1 MRAPLVPDGAGMTSV
16 ADRWVENRAP
26 TGWHTVDLR
35 ELWAYREL
43 IAFLAI
49 RDVKVRYKQAVLGM
63 AWAVLQPLA
72 GALVFT
78 LVFDRI
84 ANLPSDGIPYP
95 VFAFVGVT
103 AWTYFSSSVQTAMS
117 SLVGNVGLV
126 TKVYFPRMAAPI
138 AAVVPGLLDM
148 GISLLILV
156 VLMVVY
162 GVAPGLALLTLP
174 LWIVLLV
181 ALAFGVG
188 LILATLNVRYRDVKG
203 VSSLLL
209 QLWLFA
215 SPVAYASSVI
225 QDRWGAL
232 YALNPMAGIIDGF
245 RWALL
250 DTPPPET
257 SALIGLAVLVVI
269 LVVGLAVFAR
279 EERRF
284 ADII

>member
-1 MRAPLVPDGAGMTSV
+1 MTSV
-16 ADRWVENRAP
+16 ADRWVDNRAP
-26 TGWHTVDLR
+26 TGWHKVDLR

-43 IAFLAI
+43 IAFLAV
-49 RDVKVRYKQAVLGM
+49 RDVKVRYKQAALGM

-95 VFAFVGVT
+95 VFAFVGV
-103 AWTYFSSSVQTAMS
+103 AVWTYFTASVQTAMS

-156 VLMVVY
+156 VLMVRY
-162 GVAPGLALLTLP
+162 GVRPGLPLLALP
-174 LWIVLLV
+174 ACVVVLV

-188 LILATLNVRYRDVKG
+188 LVLATLNVRYRDVKG

-225 QDRWGAL
+225 KDRWALL
-232 YALNPMAGIIDGF
+232 YALNPMAGLIDAF
-245 RWALL
+245 RWSLL
-250 DTPPPET
+250 GGRAPDA
-257 SALIGLAVLVVI
+257 SALASLVVLLAI
-269 LVVGLAVFAR
+269 LVVGVAVFAR

>member
-1 MRAPLVPDGAGMTSV
+1 MTSV

-26 TGWHTVDLR
+26 TGWHKVDLR

-43 IAFLAI
+43 IAFLTI

-84 ANLPSDGIPYP
+84 AKLPSDGIPYP
-95 VFAFVGVT
+95 VFAFVGVMV
-103 AWTYFSSSVQTAMS
+103 WTYFTASVQTAMS

-138 AAVVPGLLDM
+138 AAMGPGLLDM
-148 GISLLILV
+148 GISLVILA
-156 VLMVVY
+156 VLMAIY
-162 GVAPGLALLTLP
+162 GVTPGLALVALP
-174 LWIVLLV
+174 LCIVVLV
-181 ALAFGVG
+181 ALTFGVG

-225 QDRWGAL
+225 RDRWGAL
-232 YALNPMAGIIDGF
+232 YALNPMAGLIDAF
-245 RWALL
+245 RWSLL
-250 DTPPPET
+250 GTPAPQP
-257 SALIGLAVLVVI
+257 SALIGLVI
-269 LVVGLAVFAR
+269 LVLILVAGLAVFAR

>member
-1 MRAPLVPDGAGMTSV
+1 MTSV

-26 TGWHTVDLR
+26 TGWHKVDLR

-43 IAFLAI
+43 IVFLAI

-84 ANLPSDGIPYP
+84 AKLPSDGIPYP
-95 VFAFVGVT
+95 VFAFVGVMVWSYFT
-103 AWTYFSSSVQTAMS
+103 ASVQTAMS

-138 AAVVPGLLDM
+138 AAMGPGLLDM
-148 GISLLILV
+148 GISLLILA
-156 VLMVVY
+156 VLMAVY
-162 GVAPGLALLTLP
+162 GVTPGIALLALP
-174 LWIVLLV
+174 LCIVVLV
-181 ALAFGVG
+181 ALTFGVG

-225 QDRWGAL
+225 RDRWAAL
-232 YALNPMAGIIDGF
+232 YALNPMAGLIDAF
-245 RWALL
+245 RWSLL
-250 DTPPPET
+250 GTPAPKP
-257 SALIGLAVLVVI
+257 SALIGLVI
-269 LVVGLAVFAR
+269 LVLILVAGLAVFAR

>member
-1 MRAPLVPDGAGMTSV
+1 MIPV

-26 TGWHTVDLR
+26 SGWHKVDLR

-43 IAFLAI
+43 IAFLAV
-49 RDVKVRYKQAVLGM
+49 RDVKVRYKQAALGM

-95 VFAFVGVT
+95 VFAFVGVMV
-103 AWTYFSSSVQTAMS
+103 WTYFTTSVQTAMS

-126 TKVYFPRMAAPI
+126 TKVYFPRMAAPL

-148 GISLLILV
+148 GISLLILAA
-156 VLMVVY
+156 LMVRYDVR
-162 GVAPGLALLTLP
+162 PGLPLLALP
-174 LWIVLLV
+174 VCVAVLV

-215 SPVAYASSVI
+215 SPVAYAGSVI
-225 QDRWGAL
+225 EERWALL
-232 YALNPMAGIIDGF
+232 YALNPMAGLIDAF
-245 RWALL
+245 RWSLLGGSAPDAGALASL
-250 DTPPPET
+250 VI
-257 SALIGLAVLVVI
+257 LVLV

>member
-1 MRAPLVPDGAGMTSV
+1 MIPV

-26 TGWHTVDLR
+26 SGWHKVDLR

-43 IAFLAI
+43 IAFLAV
-49 RDVKVRYKQAVLGM
+49 RDVKVRYKQAALGM

-103 AWTYFSSSVQTAMS
+103 VWTYFTTSVQTAMS

-126 TKVYFPRMAAPI
+126 TKVYFPRMAAPL

-148 GISLLILV
+148 AISLLILA
-156 VLMVVY
+156 VLMVRYDVR
-162 GVAPGLALLTLP
+162 PGLPLLALP
-174 LWIVLLV
+174 VCVAVLV

-188 LILATLNVRYRDVKG
+188 LVLATLNVRYRDTKG

-215 SPVAYASSVI
+215 SPVAYAGSVI
-225 QDRWGAL
+225 EERWALL
-232 YALNPMAGIIDGF
+232 YALNPMAGLIDAF
-245 RWALL
+245 RWSLLGGSAPDAGALA
-250 DTPPPET
+250 
-257 SALIGLAVLVVI
+257 SLVVLLLI

>member
-1 MRAPLVPDGAGMTSV
+1 MTSV

-26 TGWHTVDLR
+26 TGWHKVDLR

-43 IAFLAI
+43 IVFLGI

-84 ANLPSDGIPYP
+84 AKLPSDGIPYP
-95 VFAFVGVT
+95 VFAFVGVMVWSYFT
-103 AWTYFSSSVQTAMS
+103 ASVQTAMS

-138 AAVVPGLLDM
+138 AAMGPGLLDM
-148 GISLLILV
+148 GISLLILA
-156 VLMVVY
+156 VLMAVY
-162 GVAPGLALLTLP
+162 GVTPGIALLALP
-174 LWIVLLV
+174 LCIVVLV
-181 ALAFGVG
+181 ALTFGVG

-225 QDRWGAL
+225 RDRWAAL
-232 YALNPMAGIIDGF
+232 YALNPMAGLIDAF
-245 RWALL
+245 RWSLL
-250 DTPPPET
+250 GTPAPKP
-257 SALIGLAVLVVI
+257 SALIGLVI
-269 LVVGLAVFAR
+269 LVLILVAGLAVFAR

>member
-1 MRAPLVPDGAGMTSV
+1 MSSV

-26 TGWHTVDLR
+26 TGWHKVDMR

-43 IAFLAI
+43 VAFLAV
-49 RDVKVRYKQAVLGM
+49 RDVKVRYKQAALGM
-63 AWAVLQPLA
+63 LWAVLQPLA

-78 LVFDRI
+78 VVFDRI

-95 VFAFVGVT
+95 VFAFVGVMV
-103 AWTYFSSSVQTAMS
+103 WTYFTTSVQTAMA

-138 AAVVPGLLDM
+138 AAVLPGLLDM
-148 GISLLILV
+148 GVSLVILA
-156 VLMVVY
+156 VLLVVY
-162 GVAPGLALLTLP
+162 GVTPGLALLALP
-174 LWIVLLV
+174 LCIAVLV

-215 SPVAYASSVI
+215 SPVAYASSVVEG
-225 QDRWGAL
+225 RWGPL
-232 YALNPMAGIIDGF
+232 YDLNPMAGLIDAF
-245 RWALL
+245 RWSLLGTEAPSLDALASL
-250 DTPPPET
+250 
-257 SALIGLAVLVVI
+257 GVLVAL

>member
-1 MRAPLVPDGAGMTSV
+1 VPDGAGMTSV

-26 TGWHTVDLR
+26 TGWHKVDLR

-43 IAFLAI
+43 IVFLAI

-84 ANLPSDGIPYP
+84 AKLPSDGIPYP
-95 VFAFVGVT
+95 VFAFVGVMVWSYFT
-103 AWTYFSSSVQTAMS
+103 ASVQTAMS

-138 AAVVPGLLDM
+138 AAMGPGLLDM
-148 GISLLILV
+148 GISLLILA
-156 VLMVVY
+156 VLMAVY
-162 GVAPGLALLTLP
+162 GVTPGIALLALP
-174 LWIVLLV
+174 LCIVVLV
-181 ALAFGVG
+181 ALTFGVG

-225 QDRWGAL
+225 RDRWAAL
-232 YALNPMAGIIDGF
+232 YALNPMAGLIDAF
-245 RWALL
+245 RWSLL
-250 DTPPPET
+250 GTPAPKP
-257 SALIGLAVLVVI
+257 SALIGLVI
-269 LVVGLAVFAR
+269 LVLILVAGLAVFAR

>member
-1 MRAPLVPDGAGMTSV
+1 MTSV

-26 TGWHTVDLR
+26 TGWHKLDLR

-43 IAFLAI
+43 VAFLAV
-49 RDVKVRYKQAVLGM
+49 RDVKVRYKQAALGM
-63 AWAVLQPLA
+63 LWAVLQPLA

-95 VFAFVGVT
+95 VFAFVGVMV
-103 AWTYFSSSVQTAMS
+103 WTYFTTSVQTAMS

-138 AAVVPGLLDM
+138 AAVLPGLLDM
-148 GISLLILV
+148 GISLVILA

-162 GVAPGLALLTLP
+162 GVTPGWALLALP

-215 SPVAYASSVI
+215 SPVAYSSSVVEG
-225 QDRWGAL
+225 RWGPL
-232 YALNPMAGIIDGF
+232 YDLNPMAGLIDAF
-245 RWALL
+245 RWSLLGTPAPGADALL
-250 DTPPPET
+250 
-257 SALIGLAVLVVI
+257 SLVVLVVL

>member
-1 MRAPLVPDGAGMTSV
+1 
-16 ADRWVENRAP
+16 VENRAP
-26 TGWHTVDLR
+26 TGWHKVDLR

-43 IAFLAI
+43 IVFLAI

-84 ANLPSDGIPYP
+84 AKLPSDGIPYP
-95 VFAFVGVT
+95 VFAFVGVMVWSYFT
-103 AWTYFSSSVQTAMS
+103 ASVQTAMS

-138 AAVVPGLLDM
+138 AAMGPGLLDM
-148 GISLLILV
+148 GISLLILA
-156 VLMVVY
+156 VLMAVY
-162 GVAPGLALLTLP
+162 GVTPGIALLALP
-174 LWIVLLV
+174 LCIVVLV
-181 ALAFGVG
+181 ALTFGVG

-225 QDRWGAL
+225 RDRWAAL
-232 YALNPMAGIIDGF
+232 YALNPMAGLIDAF
-245 RWALL
+245 RWSLL
-250 DTPPPET
+250 GTPAPKP
-257 SALIGLAVLVVI
+257 SALIGLVI
-269 LVVGLAVFAR
+269 LVLILVAGLAVFAR

>member
-1 MRAPLVPDGAGMTSV
+1 MTSV

-26 TGWHTVDLR
+26 TGWHKVDLR

-84 ANLPSDGIPYP
+84 AKLPSDGIPYP

-103 AWTYFSSSVQTAMS
+103 VWTYFTTSVQTAMS

-162 GVAPGLALLTLP
+162 GVAPGPALLALP
-174 LWIVLLV
+174 LFIVLLV

-225 QDRWGAL
+225 QDRWAAL

-250 DTPPPET
+250 DTPPPEP
-257 SALIGLAVLVVI
+257 SALVGLGILVVI
-269 LVVGLAVFAR
+269 LVAGLAVFAR

>member
-1 MRAPLVPDGAGMTSV
+1 MGAPLGPDGAGMTSV
-16 ADRWVENRAP
+16 TDRWVENRAP
-26 TGWHTVDLR
+26 TGWHKVDLR

-63 AWAVLQPLA
+63 LWAVLQPLA

-84 ANLPSDGIPYP
+84 AKLPSDGIPYP

-103 AWTYFSSSVQTAMS
+103 VWTYFTSSVQTAMS

-138 AAVVPGLLDM
+138 AAVLPGLLDM
-148 GISLLILV
+148 GISLLILI

-162 GVAPGLALLTLP
+162 GVAPGPALLALP
-174 LWIVLLV
+174 LCIVLLV

-225 QDRWGAL
+225 QDRWGVL
-232 YALNPMAGIIDGF
+232 YALNPMAGIIDAF

-250 DTPPPET
+250 DTPPPDP
-257 SALIGLAVLVVI
+257 SALVGLVVLAVV

>member
-1 MRAPLVPDGAGMTSV
+1 MIPM

-26 TGWHTVDLR
+26 TGWHKVDLR

-43 IAFLAI
+43 IAFLAV
-49 RDVKVRYKQAVLGM
+49 RDVKVRYKQAALGM

-103 AWTYFSSSVQTAMS
+103 VWTYFTTSVQTAMS

-126 TKVYFPRMAAPI
+126 TKVYFPRMAAPL

-162 GVAPGLALLTLP
+162 GVTPGLALLALP
-174 LWIVLLV
+174 LWIALLV
-181 ALAFGVG
+181 AVAFGVG
-188 LILATLNVRYRDVKG
+188 LVLATLNVRYRDVKG
-203 VSSLLL
+203 VSALLL

-215 SPVAYASSVI
+215 SPVAYAGSVI
-225 QDRWGAL
+225 EERWSLL
-232 YALNPMAGIIDGF
+232 YALNPMAGLIDAF
-245 RWALL
+245 RWSLL
-250 DTPPPET
+250 GGSAPDA
-257 SALIGLAVLVVI
+257 SALVSLVVLVLI

>member
-1 MRAPLVPDGAGMTSV
+1 MTSV

-26 TGWHTVDLR
+26 TGWHKVDLR

-43 IAFLAI
+43 IVFLAV
-49 RDVKVRYKQAVLGM
+49 RDVKVRYKQAALGM
-63 AWAVLQPLA
+63 LWAVLQPLA

-78 LVFDRI
+78 VVFGRI
-84 ANLPSDGIPYP
+84 ADLPSDGIPYP

-103 AWTYFSSSVQTAMS
+103 VWSYFTTSVTTAMS

-138 AAVVPGLLDM
+138 AAVLPGLLDM
-148 GISLLILV
+148 GISLLLLV
-156 VLMVVY
+156 PLCVHY
-162 GVAPGLALLTLP
+162 GVRPGPALLALP
-174 LWIVLLV
+174 FCVVALV

-188 LILATLNVRYRDVKG
+188 LVLATLNVRFRDVKG

-215 SPVAYASSVI
+215 SPVAYASSVVEG
-225 QDRWGAL
+225 RWGPL
-232 YALNPMAGIIDGF
+232 YDINPMVGIIDAF
-245 RWALL
+245 RWSLL
-250 DTPPPET
+250 GTPRP
-257 SALIGLAVLVVI
+257 GLDVLVSLGVTTV
-269 LVVGLAVFAR
+269 LLLAGVAVFAR

>member
-1 MRAPLVPDGAGMTSV
+1 MTVV

-26 TGWHTVDLR
+26 AGWHTVDLR

-43 IAFLAI
+43 IAFLAV
-49 RDVKVRYKQAVLGM
+49 RDVKVRYKQAALGM

-78 LVFDRI
+78 LVFSRI
-84 ANLPSDGIPYP
+84 AGLPSDGVPYP
-95 VFAFVGVT
+95 LFAFVGVT
-103 AWTYFSSSVQTAMS
+103 AWTYLSTSIQTAMS

-138 AAVVPGLLDM
+138 AAVLPGLFDM
-148 GISLLILV
+148 AIALVILAVLL
-156 VLMVVY
+156 VLY
-162 GVAPGLALLTLP
+162 GVAPGPELLLLP
-174 LWIVLLV
+174 LWVVVLV

-188 LILATLNVRYRDVKG
+188 LLLATLNVRYRDVKG

-215 SPVAYASSVI
+215 SPVAYAGSVVEE
-225 QDRWGAL
+225 RWGLL
-232 YALNPMAGIIDGF
+232 YDLNPMAGIVDAF
-245 RWALL
+245 RWSLLGTDPPGPGALL
-250 DTPPPET
+250 
-257 SALIGLAVLVVI
+257 SLAVVVLVLVVGV
-269 LVVGLAVFAR
+269 LVFAR

-284 ADII
+284 ADVI

>member
-1 MRAPLVPDGAGMTSV
+1 MTAPLGPDGAGMTSV
-16 ADRWVENRAP
+16 TDRWVENRAP
-26 TGWHTVDLR
+26 TGWHKVDLR

-63 AWAVLQPLA
+63 LWAVLQPLA

-84 ANLPSDGIPYP
+84 AKLPSDGIPYP

-103 AWTYFSSSVQTAMS
+103 VWTYFTSSVQTAMS

-148 GISLLILV
+148 GISLLILI

-162 GVAPGLALLTLP
+162 GVAPGPALLALP
-174 LWIVLLV
+174 LCIVLLV

-225 QDRWGAL
+225 QDRWPVL
-232 YALNPMAGIIDGF
+232 YALNPMAGIIDAF

-250 DTPPPET
+250 DTPAPDP
-257 SALIGLAVLVVI
+257 SALVGLVVLAVVLVVGI
-269 LVVGLAVFAR
+269 AVFAR

>member
-1 MRAPLVPDGAGMTSV
+1 MTAV
-16 ADRWVENRAP
+16 AERWVENRAP
-26 TGWHTVDLR
+26 AGWHKVDVR

-43 IAFLAI
+43 IAFLAV
-49 RDVKVRYKQAVLGM
+49 RDVKVRYKQAALGM
-63 AWAVLQPLA
+63 LWAVLQPLA

-78 LVFDRI
+78 VVFDRI

-103 AWTYFSSSVQTAMS
+103 VWTYFSSSVQNAMS

-138 AAVVPGLLDM
+138 AAVLPGLLDM
-148 GISLLILV
+148 GISLGILV

-162 GVAPGLALLTLP
+162 GVTPGLALLALP
-174 LWIVLLV
+174 LCVVVLV
-181 ALAFGVG
+181 ALTFGVG

-215 SPVAYASSVI
+215 SPVAYSSSVVKG
-225 QDRWGAL
+225 RWGPF
-232 YALNPMAGIIDGF
+232 YDLNPMAGLIDAF
-245 RWALL
+245 RWSLL
-250 DTPPPET
+250 GTPAP
-257 SALIGLAVLVVI
+257 SVGSLASLVVLVIVLI
-269 LVVGLAVFAR
+269 VGLAVFAH

>member
-1 MRAPLVPDGAGMTSV
+1 MTSV
-16 ADRWVENRAP
+16 ADRWVDNRAP
-26 TGWHTVDLR
+26 TGWHKVDLR

-43 IAFLAI
+43 IAFLAV
-49 RDVKVRYKQAVLGM
+49 RDVKVRYKQAALGM

-95 VFAFVGVT
+95 VFAFVGVSV
-103 AWTYFSSSVQTAMS
+103 WTYFTASVQTAMS

-148 GISLLILV
+148 AISFLILV
-156 VLMVVY
+156 VLMVRY
-162 GVAPGLALLTLP
+162 GVTPGLPLLALP
-174 LWIVLLV
+174 ACVAVLV

-188 LILATLNVRYRDVKG
+188 LVLATLNVRYRDVKG

-225 QDRWGAL
+225 KDRWALL
-232 YALNPMAGIIDGF
+232 YALNPMAGLIDAF
-245 RWALL
+245 RWSLL
-250 DTPPPET
+250 GGRAPDT
-257 SALIGLAVLVVI
+257 SALASLVVLLAI
-269 LVVGLAVFAR
+269 LVVGVAVFAR

>member
-1 MRAPLVPDGAGMTSV
+1 
-16 ADRWVENRAP
+16 
-26 TGWHTVDLR
+26 
-35 ELWAYREL
+35 
-43 IAFLAI
+43 
-49 RDVKVRYKQAVLGM
+49 M

-72 GALVFT
+72 GAVVFT
-78 LVFDRI
+78 MVFDRI

-103 AWTYFSSSVQTAMS
+103 VWTYFTTSVQTAMS

-126 TKVYFPRMAAPI
+126 TKVYFPRMAAPM

-148 GISLLILV
+148 GISLLILT
-156 VLMVVY
+156 VLMAVY
-162 GVAPGLALLTLP
+162 GVTPGLALLALP
-174 LWIVLLV
+174 LCVVVLV

-188 LILATLNVRYRDVKG
+188 LVLATLNVRYRDVKG

-215 SPVAYASSVI
+215 SPVAYAGSVI
-225 QDRWGAL
+225 DDRWPLL
-232 YALNPMAGIIDGF
+232 YALNPMAGLIDAF
-245 RWALL
+245 RWSLL
-250 DTPPPET
+250 GGPAPDV
-257 SALIGLAVLVVI
+257 SSLASLVVLVAVLVAGI
-269 LVVGLAVFAR
+269 AVFAR

>member
-1 MRAPLVPDGAGMTSV
+1 MTSV

-26 TGWHTVDLR
+26 TGWHKVDLR

-43 IAFLAI
+43 IAFLAV

-78 LVFDRI
+78 LVFGRI
-84 ANLPSDGIPYP
+84 ADLPSDGIPYP
-95 VFAFVGVT
+95 VFAFVGVMV
-103 AWTYFSSSVQTAMS
+103 WTYFSAGVQNAMS

-138 AAVVPGLLDM
+138 ASVLPGLLDM
-148 GISLLILV
+148 GISLVILA

-162 GVAPGLALLTLP
+162 GVTPGLALLALP
-174 LWIVLLV
+174 LCIVVLV
-181 ALAFGVG
+181 ALTFGVG
-188 LILATLNVRYRDVKG
+188 LVLATLNVRYRDVKG
-203 VSSLLL
+203 ISSLLL
-209 QLWLFA
+209 QLWLFV
-215 SPVAYASSVI
+215 SPVAYASSVVE
-225 QDRWGAL
+225 DRWGPI
-232 YALNPMAGIIDGF
+232 YDLNPMAGVIDAF
-245 RWALL
+245 RWSLL
-250 DTPPPET
+250 GGPPPGLD
-257 SALIGLAVLVVI
+257 ALASLGVLVVV
-269 LVVGLAVFAR
+269 LVAGLAVFAR

>member
-1 MRAPLVPDGAGMTSV
+1 MVPDGAGMTSV

-26 TGWHTVDLR
+26 TGWHKVDLR

-43 IAFLAI
+43 IVFLAI

-84 ANLPSDGIPYP
+84 AKLPSDGIPYP
-95 VFAFVGVT
+95 VFAFVGVMVWSYFT
-103 AWTYFSSSVQTAMS
+103 ASVQTAMS

-138 AAVVPGLLDM
+138 AAMGPGLLDM
-148 GISLLILV
+148 GISLLILA
-156 VLMVVY
+156 VLMAVY
-162 GVAPGLALLTLP
+162 GVTPGIALLALP
-174 LWIVLLV
+174 LCIVVLV
-181 ALAFGVG
+181 ALTFGVG

-225 QDRWGAL
+225 RDRWAAL
-232 YALNPMAGIIDGF
+232 YALNPMAGLIDAF
-245 RWALL
+245 RWSLL
-250 DTPPPET
+250 GTPAPKP
-257 SALIGLAVLVVI
+257 SALIGLVI
-269 LVVGLAVFAR
+269 LVLILVAGLAVFAR

>member
-1 MRAPLVPDGAGMTSV
+1 MTSV

-26 TGWHTVDLR
+26 TGWHKVDLR

-63 AWAVLQPLA
+63 AWAVVQPLA
-72 GALVFT
+72 GAVVFT

-103 AWTYFSSSVQTAMS
+103 VWTYFTTSVQTAMS

-138 AAVVPGLLDM
+138 AAVLPGLLDM

-156 VLMVVY
+156 VLMVGYRVT
-162 GVAPGLALLTLP
+162 PGLALLALP
-174 LWIVLLV
+174 LCVVVLV

-225 QDRWGAL
+225 RDRWELL
-232 YALNPMAGIIDGF
+232 YALNPMAGLIDAF
-245 RWALL
+245 RWSLLGAPAPGAEAL
-250 DTPPPET
+250 P
-257 SALIGLAVLVVI
+257 SMAVLVVI

>member
-1 MRAPLVPDGAGMTSV
+1 MTSV

-26 TGWHTVDLR
+26 AGWHKVDLR

-43 IAFLAI
+43 IAFLAV
-49 RDVKVRYKQAVLGM
+49 RDVKVRYKQAALGM
-63 AWAVLQPLA
+63 LWAVLQPLA

-78 LVFDRI
+78 VVFGRI

-103 AWTYFSSSVQTAMS
+103 VWTYFSTSVQNAMS

-138 AAVVPGLLDM
+138 AAVLPGLLDM
-148 GISLLILV
+148 GISLGILV

-162 GVAPGLALLTLP
+162 GVTPGLSLLALP
-174 LWIVLLV
+174 LCVAVLV
-181 ALAFGVG
+181 ALTFGVG

-215 SPVAYASSVI
+215 SPVAYASSVVEG
-225 QDRWGAL
+225 RWGPF
-232 YALNPMAGIIDGF
+232 YDLNPMAGLIDAF
-245 RWALL
+245 RWSLLGAPAPSVGAL
-250 DTPPPET
+250 T
-257 SALIGLAVLVVI
+257 GLVVLVVV

>member
-1 MRAPLVPDGAGMTSV
+1 MTSL

-26 TGWHTVDLR
+26 TGWHKVDVR

-49 RDVKVRYKQAVLGM
+49 RDVKVRYKQAALGM
-63 AWAVLQPLA
+63 LWAVLQPLA

-78 LVFDRI
+78 VVFDQI
-84 ANLPSDGIPYP
+84 ADLPSDGIPYP

-103 AWTYFSSSVQTAMS
+103 VWTYFSTSVQTAMA

-148 GISLLILV
+148 GISLVILA
-156 VLMVVY
+156 VLLAVY
-162 GVAPGLALLTLP
+162 GVTPGLALLALP
-174 LWIVLLV
+174 LCVVVLV
-181 ALAFGVG
+181 AVAFGVG

-215 SPVAYASSVI
+215 SPVAYASSVVEG
-225 QDRWGAL
+225 RWGPF
-232 YALNPMAGIIDGF
+232 YDLNPMAGLIDAF
-245 RWALL
+245 RWSLLGAPAPSLDALASL
-250 DTPPPET
+250 
-257 SALIGLAVLVVI
+257 GVLVVL

>member
-1 MRAPLVPDGAGMTSV
+1 
-16 ADRWVENRAP
+16 
-26 TGWHTVDLR
+26 
-35 ELWAYREL
+35 
-43 IAFLAI
+43 
-49 RDVKVRYKQAVLGM
+49 M

-103 AWTYFSSSVQTAMS
+103 VWTYFTTSVQTAMA

-148 GISLLILV
+148 GISLLILG
-156 VLMVVY
+156 VLMAVY
-162 GVAPGLALLTLP
+162 GVSPGLPLLALP
-174 LWIVLLV
+174 LCVVVLV

-188 LILATLNVRYRDVKG
+188 LVLATLNVRYRDVKG
-203 VSSLLL
+203 VSALLL

-215 SPVAYASSVI
+215 SPVAYGSTVI
-225 QDRWGAL
+225 KDRWDLL
-232 YALNPMAGIIDGF
+232 YALNPMAGLIDAF
-245 RWALL
+245 RWSLLGGSAPDADALL
-250 DTPPPET
+250 
-257 SALIGLAVLVVI
+257 SLVVLGGI

>member
-1 MRAPLVPDGAGMTSV
+1 MTSV

-26 TGWHTVDLR
+26 TGWHKLDLR

-43 IAFLAI
+43 IAFLAV

-95 VFAFVGVT
+95 VFAFVGVMV
-103 AWTYFSSSVQTAMS
+103 WTYFTTSVQTAMS

-138 AAVVPGLLDM
+138 AAVLPGLLDM
-148 GISLLILV
+148 GISFAILAVLL
-156 VLMVVY
+156 VVY
-162 GVAPGLALLTLP
+162 GLAPGWALLTLP
-174 LWIVLLV
+174 VWIVVLI

-188 LILATLNVRYRDVKG
+188 LVLATLNVRYRDVKG
-203 VSSLLL
+203 VSGLLL

-215 SPVAYASSVI
+215 SPVAYASSVVEG
-225 QDRWGAL
+225 RWGPL
-232 YALNPMAGIIDGF
+232 YDLNPVAGIVDAF
-245 RWALL
+245 RWSLLGAPAPGLDALA
-250 DTPPPET
+250 
-257 SALIGLAVLVVI
+257 SLAVLVVI
-269 LVVGLAVFAR
+269 LVAGLAVFAR

>member
-1 MRAPLVPDGAGMTSV
+1 MAAPLGPDGAGMTSV

-26 TGWHTVDLR
+26 TGWHKVDLR

-103 AWTYFSSSVQTAMS
+103 VWTYFTASVQTAMS

-138 AAVVPGLLDM
+138 AAMGPGLLDM
-148 GISLLILV
+148 GISLLILAI
-156 VLMVVY
+156 LMAVY
-162 GVAPGLALLTLP
+162 GVTPGIALLALP
-174 LWIVLLV
+174 LCIVVLV
-181 ALAFGVG
+181 ALTFGVG

-225 QDRWGAL
+225 RDRWAAL
-232 YALNPMAGIIDGF
+232 YAVNPMAGLIDAF
-245 RWALL
+245 RWSLL
-250 DTPPPET
+250 GTPAPKP
-257 SALIGLAVLVVI
+257 SALIGLVI
-269 LVVGLAVFAR
+269 LVLILVAGLAVFAR

>member
-1 MRAPLVPDGAGMTSV
+1 MTSV

-26 TGWHTVDLR
+26 TGWHKVDLR

-43 IAFLAI
+43 IVFLAI

-84 ANLPSDGIPYP
+84 AKLPSDGIPYP
-95 VFAFVGVT
+95 VFAFVGVMVWSYFT
-103 AWTYFSSSVQTAMS
+103 ASVQTAMS

-138 AAVVPGLLDM
+138 AAMGPGLLDM
-148 GISLLILV
+148 GISLLIHA
-156 VLMVVY
+156 VLMAVY
-162 GVAPGLALLTLP
+162 GVTPGIALLALP
-174 LWIVLLV
+174 LCIVVLV
-181 ALAFGVG
+181 ALTFGVG

-225 QDRWGAL
+225 RDRWAAL
-232 YALNPMAGIIDGF
+232 YALNPMAGLIDAF
-245 RWALL
+245 RWSLL
-250 DTPPPET
+250 GTPAPKP
-257 SALIGLAVLVVI
+257 SALIGLVI
-269 LVVGLAVFAR
+269 LVLILVAGLAVFAR

>member
-1 MRAPLVPDGAGMTSV
+1 MT
-16 ADRWVENRAP
+16 ALTDRWVENRAP
-26 TGWHTVDLR
+26 SGWHKVDVG

-63 AWAVLQPLA
+63 FWALLQPLA

-78 LVFDRI
+78 VVFGRI
-84 ANLPSDGIPYP
+84 ADLPSDGIPYP

-103 AWTYFSSSVQTAMS
+103 VWTYFTTSVTTAMS

-138 AAVVPGLLDM
+138 AAVLPGLLDM
-148 GISLLILV
+148 GISLLLLVPLLVYYDVTPGPALLALPLCLV
-156 VLMVVY
+156 V
-162 GVAPGLALLTLP
+162 
-174 LWIVLLV
+174 LV

-215 SPVAYASSVI
+215 SPVAYASSVVEG
-225 QDRWGAL
+225 RWGPL
-232 YALNPMAGIIDGF
+232 YDINPMAGLIDAF
-245 RWALL
+245 RWSLL
-250 DTPPPET
+250 GAPAPGL
-257 SALIGLAVLVVI
+257 SALVSVVITAVLLLAGV
-269 LVVGLAVFAR
+269 AVFAR

>member
-1 MRAPLVPDGAGMTSV
+1 MTSV

-26 TGWHTVDLR
+26 AGWHKVDLR

-43 IAFLAI
+43 IAFLAV
-49 RDVKVRYKQAVLGM
+49 RDVKVRYKQAALGM
-63 AWAVLQPLA
+63 LWAVLQPLA

-78 LVFDRI
+78 VVFGRI

-103 AWTYFSSSVQTAMS
+103 VWTYFSTSVQNAMS

-138 AAVVPGLLDM
+138 AAVLPGLLDM
-148 GISLLILV
+148 GISLGILV

-162 GVAPGLALLTLP
+162 GVTPGLSLLALP
-174 LWIVLLV
+174 LCVAVLV
-181 ALAFGVG
+181 ALTFGVG

-215 SPVAYASSVI
+215 SPVAYASSVVEG
-225 QDRWGAL
+225 RWGPL
-232 YALNPMAGIIDGF
+232 YDLNPMAGLIDAF
-245 RWALL
+245 RWSLLGAPAPSVGAL
-250 DTPPPET
+250 T
-257 SALIGLAVLVVI
+257 GLVVLVVV

>member
-1 MRAPLVPDGAGMTSV
+1 MTSV

-26 TGWHTVDLR
+26 TGWHKVDVR

-84 ANLPSDGIPYP
+84 AKLPSDGIPYP

-103 AWTYFSSSVQTAMS
+103 VWTYFTSSVQTAMS

-138 AAVVPGLLDM
+138 AAVLPGLLDM

-174 LWIVLLV
+174 LWILLLV

-225 QDRWGAL
+225 RDRWGAL
-232 YALNPMAGIIDGF
+232 YALNPMAGIIDAF

-250 DTPPPET
+250 DTPPPDP
-257 SALIGLAVLVVI
+257 SALVGLVVLAVV

>member
-1 MRAPLVPDGAGMTSV
+1 MTAVP
-16 ADRWVENRAP
+16 DRWVENRAP
-26 TGWHTVDLR
+26 TGWHKVDVR

-49 RDVKVRYKQAVLGM
+49 RDVKVRYKQAALGM
-63 AWAVLQPLA
+63 VWAVLQPLA

-78 LVFDRI
+78 VVFDRI

-95 VFAFVGVT
+95 VLAFVGVT
-103 AWTYFSSSVQTAMS
+103 VWTYFTTSVQTAMS

-138 AAVVPGLLDM
+138 AAVLPGLLDM
-148 GISLLILV
+148 GISLGILAILLV
-156 VLMVVY
+156 IY
-162 GVAPGLALLTLP
+162 GVAPGLPLLLLP
-174 LWIVLLV
+174 VWIVILV

-188 LILATLNVRYRDVKG
+188 LVLATLNVRYRDVKG
-203 VSSLLL
+203 VSGLLL

-215 SPVAYASSVI
+215 SPVAYASSVVEG
-225 QDRWGAL
+225 RWGPF
-232 YALNPMAGIIDGF
+232 YDLNPMAGLIDAF
-245 RWALL
+245 RWSLL
-250 DTPPPET
+250 GAPAPGLD
-257 SALIGLAVLVVI
+257 SLASLAVLVVI
-269 LVVGLAVFAR
+269 LVAGLAIFAR

>member
-1 MRAPLVPDGAGMTSV
+1 MTSV
-16 ADRWVENRAP
+16 AERWVENRAP
-26 TGWHTVDLR
+26 TGWHKVDLR

-63 AWAVLQPLA
+63 AWAVLQPLT

-78 LVFDRI
+78 LVFGRI
-84 ANLPSDGIPYP
+84 AKLPSDGIPYP

-103 AWTYFSSSVQTAMS
+103 VWTYFSASVQTAMS

-181 ALAFGVG
+181 ALAFGMG

-225 QDRWGAL
+225 RDRWGAL

-250 DTPPPET
+250 DTPPPEP
-257 SALIGLAVLVVI
+257 SALVGLVVLVVI

>member
-1 MRAPLVPDGAGMTSV
+1 MTSV

-26 TGWHTVDLR
+26 TGWHKLDLR

-43 IAFLAI
+43 IAFLAV

-72 GALVFT
+72 GAVVFT

-84 ANLPSDGIPYP
+84 ADLPSDGIPYP
-95 VFAFVGVT
+95 VFAFVGVMV
-103 AWTYFSSSVQTAMS
+103 WTYFSSGVQNAMS

-138 AAVVPGLLDM
+138 AAVLPGLLDM
-148 GISLLILV
+148 GISLVILA

-162 GVAPGLALLTLP
+162 GVTPGLALLTLP
-174 LWIVLLV
+174 LWIVVLV
-181 ALAFGVG
+181 ALTFGVG
-188 LILATLNVRYRDVKG
+188 LVLATLNVRYRDVKG
-203 VSSLLL
+203 ISSLLL
-209 QLWLFA
+209 QLWLFL
-215 SPVAYASSVI
+215 SPVAYASSVVEG
-225 QDRWGAL
+225 RWGPL
-232 YALNPMAGIIDGF
+232 YDLNPMAGLIDAF
-245 RWALL
+245 RWSLLGGPEPGLDALA
-250 DTPPPET
+250 
-257 SALIGLAVLVVI
+257 SLAVLVVI
-269 LVVGLAVFAR
+269 LITGLAVFAR

>member
-1 MRAPLVPDGAGMTSV
+1 
-16 ADRWVENRAP
+16 
-26 TGWHTVDLR
+26 
-35 ELWAYREL
+35 
-43 IAFLAI
+43 
-49 RDVKVRYKQAVLGM
+49 VKVRYKQAALGM

-103 AWTYFSSSVQTAMS
+103 VWTYFTSSVQTAMA

-126 TKVYFPRMAAPI
+126 TKVYFPRMAAPL

-148 GISLLILV
+148 GISLLILA

-162 GVAPGLALLTLP
+162 GVTPGLALLALP
-174 LWIVLLV
+174 LCVVVLV

-203 VSSLLL
+203 VSALLL

-215 SPVAYASSVI
+215 SPVAYAGSVI
-225 QDRWGAL
+225 EERWSLL
-232 YALNPMAGIIDGF
+232 YALNPMAGLIDAF
-245 RWALL
+245 RWSLL
-250 DTPPPET
+250 GGSAPDA
-257 SALIGLAVLVVI
+257 SALVSLVVLVLI

>member
-1 MRAPLVPDGAGMTSV
+1 MARPRGSDGAGMTSV

-26 TGWHTVDLR
+26 TGWHKVDLR

-84 ANLPSDGIPYP
+84 AKLPSDGIPYP

-103 AWTYFSSSVQTAMS
+103 VWTYFTASVQTAMS

-138 AAVVPGLLDM
+138 AAVLPGLLDM

-162 GVAPGLALLTLP
+162 GVTPGLALLALP
-174 LWIVLLV
+174 LCVVVLV

-225 QDRWGAL
+225 RDRWELL
-232 YALNPMAGIIDGF
+232 YALNPMAGLIDAF
-245 RWALL
+245 RWSLLGAPAPGADAL
-250 DTPPPET
+250 P
-257 SALIGLAVLVVI
+257 SMAVLVVI
-269 LVVGLAVFAR
+269 LVLGLAVFAR